1 MNEQYESIMAL
12 PHHQSDKRPHMPL
25 LDRAAQFSPFAA
37 LVGYG
42 DMVDEEDRIT
52 DEAFE
57 LAEGEMERMN
67 MKLNAI
73 TDQIDQGQPPKVTI
87 TYFVKD
93 ASKEG
98 GSYQSVSGTVKMV
111 DDIEEKIILFTEN
124 MRSNGKNISLL
135 DIATLRGDTIDYIDE
150 GL

>member
-1 MNEQYESIMAL
+1 MNEKYKDIMDL
-12 PHHQSDKRPHMPL
+12 PHHQSDKHPHMPL

-73 TDQIDQGQPPKVTI
+73 IDQIDQGQPPKVTI

-98 GSYQSVSGTVKMV
+98 GSYQSVSGTVKKV
-111 DDIEEKIILFTEN
+111 DEVEETIVLFAEN
-124 MRSNGKNISLL
+124 MRSNGKTISLL

>member
-1 MNEQYESIMAL
+1 MNEKYRDILCL
-12 PHHQSDKRPHMPL
+12 PHHQSDKRPHMAL
-25 LDRAAQFSPFAA
+25 LDRAAQFSPYAA

-42 DMVDEEDRIT
+42 DMVDEEDRLT
-52 DEAFE
+52 DEAFD
-57 LAEGEMERMN
+57 LGEGELERMN

-93 ASKEG
+93 ASKDG
-98 GSYQSVSGTVKMV
+98 GSYQNVSGTVKKV
-111 DDIEEKIILFTEN
+111 DGIEETIILFADN
-124 MRSNGKNISLL
+124 MRSNGKTIPLQ
-135 DIATLRGDTIDYIDE
+135 DVAVLRGDTIDYIDE